1 MSIDV
6 KVTEVI
12 VHHNGGGE
20 LHLKDLTAYRLHAQ
34 GMPGPGVNQ
43 QVLFFDRAP
52 PDVRTL
58 EGKDLQLGTQP
69 TEDITLDGRKI
80 AVRRAYAGVEF
91 VVDRIAEGQE
101 STTGEG

>member
-6 KVTEVI
+6 RVREVV
-12 VHHNGGGE
+12 VHQNGGGE
-20 LHLKDLTAYRLHAQ
+20 LHLKNLTAYRLHAQ
-34 GMPGPGVNQ
+34 GMPGPSINQ

-52 PDVRTL
+52 PDVHRL

-80 AVRRAYAGVEF
+80 AVRRAYAGAEF
-91 VVDRIAEGQE
+91 VVDRIEEG
-101 STTGEG
+101 